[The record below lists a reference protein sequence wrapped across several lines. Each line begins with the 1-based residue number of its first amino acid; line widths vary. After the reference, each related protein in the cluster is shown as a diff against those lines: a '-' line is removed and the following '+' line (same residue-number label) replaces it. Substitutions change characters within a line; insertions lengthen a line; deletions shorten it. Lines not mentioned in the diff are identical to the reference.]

1 MISPAY
7 ESFINEICYDY
18 HDANEGFTTELLG
31 LLKSFVLKFVIAPF
45 IIIGGLTALCM
56 ACIIADH
63 IKYNEAHKED
73 FKDAKAYGDYITKL
87 YQDAANDVL
96 KDSKVKESINN
107 SVKKLIAKQMK
118 ENKDLAVKYNLTV
131 KDFSLEIKKCPVTI
145 KMPDFPK
152 RGDRMGCIGGNVIQA
167 KDACLAC
174 VTSLKKESIAK
185 FDEDDAYFAERFT
198 GIIFYDPIKKEIIQN
213 YGYDE
218 KLPEN
223 VIDRKEYNRY
233 INSIKK

>member
-1 MISPAY
+1 MITPAY
-7 ESFINEICYDY
+7 ESFVNEICYDY
-18 HDANEGFTTELLG
+18 RDANEGFTTELLG

-45 IIIGGLTALCM
+45 IVIGGLTALCM
-56 ACIIADH
+56 ACIIVED
-63 IKYNEAHKED
+63 IKYKDAHKED

-87 YQDAANDVL
+87 YQDAANDAL
-96 KDSKVKESINN
+96 KDSKIKVSIDN
-107 SVKKLIAKQMK
+107 SVNKLIAKQLK
-118 ENKDLAVKYNLTV
+118 DNKDLADKYNLTI

-152 RGDRMGCIGGNVIQA
+152 RGTRVEYIGGNVIQA

-174 VTSLKKESIAK
+174 VTSLKKETIAK
-185 FDEDDAYFAERFT
+185 FNEDDAYFAERFT
-198 GIIFYDPIKKEIIQN
+198 GIVFYDPIKKEIIQN

-223 VIDRKEYNRY
+223 VINREEYNRY